1 MSPDKLVYMANQI
14 GKFFMS
20 QGADKAEAGIAEHLQ
35 KFWDPRMR
43 VAIFEH
49 LDRGG
54 AGLDP
59 TVRQAISILRAKTS
73 GPAQALVEARQS
85 KPAGGKDGNS
95 RQAGRLSRLWGWNPR
110 SSH

>member
-14 GKFFMS
+14 GKFFIS
-20 QGADKAEAGIAEHLQ
+20 QGADKAVAGIAEHLQ

-43 VAIFEH
+43 VAIFEY

-59 TVRQAISILRAKTS
+59 MVREAITILRPKAS
-73 GPAQALVEARQS
+73 GPAEAPVEAGQS
-85 KPAGGKDGNS
+85 KPTWGKDDNS
-95 RQAGRLSRLWGWNPR
+95 RQPSRLSRLWGWNPR
-110 SSH
+110 S